1 MDLAGRVAL
10 VTGGSGD
17 LGSSICRALAREKVN
32 VAVAYVAEK
41 ERAER
46 VAAEVE
52 SAGSRA
58 WSVHLDQSSAT
69 MPDEV
74 VASTVEHFGRLDVLV
89 NNAAWNMGIPFADLE
104 ALT

>member
-17 LGSSICRALAREKVN
+17 LGAAICGALARSKVN

-52 SAGSRA
+52 GAGCRA
-58 WSVHLDQSSAT
+58 WTVQLDQSSASA
-69 MPDEV
+69 PDEV
-74 VASTVEHFGRLDVLV
+74 VATYSLVLSDGYSFVGTVTNGLSVL
-89 NNAAWNMGIPFADLE
+89 
-104 ALT
+104 